1 MRHDFLNAFV
11 NALQPVFLVGSALTL
26 IAFVLAL
33 FLKEVPLRGT
43 NQAVTELAVE
53 EAAAGA
59 SPADELIETTSPRR

>member
-1 MRHDFLNAFV
+1 M
-11 NALQPVFLVGSALTL
+11 FLVGAGLTL

-43 NQAVTELAVE
+43 NKAVTDLAVE

-59 SPADELIETTSPRR
+59 SPAEELIETAPPRR